1 MTEIN
6 DQSEQ
11 TGELI
16 AGKNPVVEA
25 LRAGRDMNKVWLAEG
40 IQKSGVTEIIQL
52 ARDAG
57 IIVQFVPKKKLDNL
71 TDANH
76 QGIVASVAAY
86 RYAELD
92 DSFDLAA
99 SKQEDPLFIILDEIE
114 DPHNLGSIMR
124 TADAVGAHG
133 IIIPKRRAVGLTAV
147 VAKASTGAIEH
158 IPVYRAVNLAQ
169 TVDELKERGVW
180 IAGTDA
186 AKSTDYRNM
195 DATLPL
201 ALIIG
206 SEGKGMSRLLKEKC
220 DFLYYLPMVGHVTS
234 LNASV
239 ATSVLLYEIWRV
251 RNPLKG

>member
-92 DSFDLAA
+92 DLFDLAA

-133 IIIPKRRAVGLTAV
+133 IIIPKRRSPAVPKIQIVPKIMFLSIGTV
-147 VAKASTGAIEH
+147 VISG
-158 IPVYRAVNLAQ
+158 PVTISPV
-169 TVDELKERGVW
+169 
-180 IAGTDA
+180 IA
-186 AKSTDYRNM
+186 
-195 DATLPL
+195 
-201 ALIIG
+201 
-206 SEGKGMSRLLKEKC
+206 E
-220 DFLYYLPMVGHVTS
+220 
-234 LNASV
+234 
-239 ATSVLLYEIWRV
+239 
-251 RNPLKG
+251 